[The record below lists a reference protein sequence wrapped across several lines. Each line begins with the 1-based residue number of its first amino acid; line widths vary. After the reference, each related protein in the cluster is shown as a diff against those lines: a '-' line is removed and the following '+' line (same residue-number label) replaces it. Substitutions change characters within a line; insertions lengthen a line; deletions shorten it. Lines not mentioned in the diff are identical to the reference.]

1 MTEMVEMLIQ
11 RAAAVVYPRRIGDHL
26 IGDVGCALVTDQGN
40 VYVGVCLDLPSD
52 TGFCA
57 EASAI
62 AAMVTAG
69 EQRVTQIV
77 AVWKNE
83 VGAMYVLSPCGRCRE
98 FIAQMH
104 SANMD
109 TEVILASDRVV
120 LLRDLLP
127 HHRLFVPIE
136 IGTFTAESQRS
147 QKSME

>member
-1 MTEMVEMLIQ
+1 MTEMVEMLIE
-11 RAAAVVYPRRIGDHL
+11 RAATVVNPRRIGDHL

-40 VYVGVCLDLPSD
+40 VYVGVCLDLPSG

-77 AVWKNE
+77 AVWKDE

-109 TEVILASDRVV
+109 TEVILARDRVV

-127 HHRLFVPIE
+127 HHHLFVPNE